1 MTMHGGVQVHASR
14 LCRPVSSV
22 WHGCGMG
29 CWACE
34 AGADLDAVD
43 QGRIGGFPALA
54 QVVGDLLALG
64 EDARAPERR
73 QPLEQGVA
81 AQLQSHRPSSAQG
94 LPQDCQRLRSLTPP
108 WLSGRHPGPP
118 ECAHKASA
126 G

>member
-1 MTMHGGVQVHASR
+1 MTVHGGMHVHASQ
-14 LCRPVSSV
+14 LCLPASSV

-29 CWACE
+29 CGACK

-43 QGRIGGFPALA
+43 QGRVGGFPALA

-64 EDARAPERR
+64 EDARVPERR

-81 AQLQSHRPSSAQG
+81 AQLQSHRPSSAHG
-94 LPQDCQRLRSLTPP
+94 LPQDCHRLRSLTPP
-108 WLSGRHPGPP
+108 RLSGRHPGPP
-118 ECAHKASA
+118 ECAYKASA